1 MPELPSKQQKP
12 PIQGQKPQIPDK
24 QMSQEPKKP
33 TPPENKPKSAPKPE
47 KDDSLKYEMTYV
59 NGGFNNGVEIKPG
72 RGGKIELSIAIYGG
86 GEKKTLGISPLPP
99 SITKLT
105 QAYEIGADRDTDVPE
120 ITDELKRYFDELNQA
135 LSMKVI
141 DILREAD
148 EKVKKAIKET
158 FSSVNQGF

>member
-1 MPELPSKQQKP
+1 MPEIPNQQQKP
-12 PIQGQKPQIPDK
+12 PVQGQQK
-24 QMSQEPKKP
+24 QMLPKKP
-33 TPPENKPKSAPKPE
+33 MEKPVPEKQTLPPKEPPKPK
-47 KDDSLKYEMTYV
+47 KDEGLKYEMTYV
-59 NGGFNNGVEIKPG
+59 NGGFNNGVELKPA

-86 GEKKTLGISPLPP
+86 GEKKVLGISPLPP

-105 QAYEIGADRDTDVPE
+105 QAYEVGADRDADTPE
-120 ITDELKRYFDELNQA
+120 ITDELKRYFDELNQT

-141 DILREAD
+141 DILRETD